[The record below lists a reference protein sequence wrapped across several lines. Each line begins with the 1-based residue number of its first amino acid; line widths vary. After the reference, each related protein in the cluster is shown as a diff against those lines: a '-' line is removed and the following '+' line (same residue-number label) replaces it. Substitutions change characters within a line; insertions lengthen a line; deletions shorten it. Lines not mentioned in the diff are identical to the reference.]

1 MAIDW
6 SVGGV
11 GVAGR
16 FCKSSKR
23 SGVPSSGMGSIGDLG
38 EVVSTTA
45 GAGVGA
51 EATGGAGFQSDLLAK
66 VFTL

>member
-1 MAIDW
+1 
-6 SVGGV
+6 
-11 GVAGR
+11 
-16 FCKSSKR
+16 
-23 SGVPSSGMGSIGDLG
+23 MGSIGDLG

-66 VFTL
+66 VFTLWSSAMSGCKEA